1 MKMNFNNRK
10 FNWKKLAILL
20 TAISLLMTVYF
31 LGPRNLFPA
40 SLNLVAGLGT
50 WGGLLFILL
59 YIFATILFIPGSILT
74 LSAGV
79 LFGVVHGSLL
89 VSAGST
95 LGATAA
101 FLTGRYITRK
111 WVSKKIQGNS
121 RFKTIDQ
128 AVSEKG
134 WKIVVLTRLTPVLP
148 FNLLNYAFGLT
159 KISLITYVFS
169 SWIGMIPATVMYVY
183 VGSLA
188 RDIATLGNSQQPLTS
203 AEWIFNFFGLGIT
216 IALAL
221 YIARIAQQILGEK
234 CNE

>member
-1 MKMNFNNRK
+1 M
-10 FNWKKLAILL
+10 AILFI
-20 TAISLLMTVYF
+20 AISLLIAVHF
-31 LGPRNLFPA
+31 LGPQTLFPA
-40 SLNLVAGLGT
+40 LLNLVAGLDT
-50 WGGLLFILL
+50 WGGIWFILL
-59 YIFATILFIPGSILT
+59 YIFATVLFIPGSILT

-101 FLTGRYITRK
+101 FLIGRYVTRK
-111 WVSKKIQGNS
+111 WISKKIQGNS
-121 RFKTIDQ
+121 QFKTINQ
-128 AVSEKG
+128 AVSEKT

-159 KISLITYVFS
+159 KISLATYVLS

-188 RDIATLGNSQQPLTS
+188 KDIAALGTSQQPLTS

-216 IALAL
+216 VALSF
-221 YIARIAQQILGEK
+221 YIARIAQQILGRK

>member
-1 MKMNFNNRK
+1 MNFNNRK
-10 FNWKKLAILL
+10 LDWKKLAILFI
-20 TAISLLMTVYF
+20 AISLLIAVHF
-31 LGPRNLFPA
+31 LGPQTLFPA
-40 SLNLVAGLGT
+40 LLNLVADLDT
-50 WGGLLFILL
+50 WGGLWFILL
-59 YIFATILFIPGSILT
+59 YIFATVLFIPGSILT

-101 FLTGRYITRK
+101 FLIGRYVTRK

-121 RFKTIDQ
+121 QFKTINQ
-128 AVSEKG
+128 AVSEKT

-159 KISLITYVFS
+159 KISLATYVLS

-188 RDIATLGNSQQPLTS
+188 KDIAALGTSQQPLTS

-216 IALAL
+216 VALAF
-221 YIARIAQQILGEK
+221 YIARVAQQILGRK

>member
-1 MKMNFNNRK
+1 M
-10 FNWKKLAILL
+10 AILFI
-20 TAISLLMTVYF
+20 AISLLIAVHF
-31 LGPRNLFPA
+31 LGPQTLFPA
-40 SLNLVAGLGT
+40 LLNLVAGLDT
-50 WGGLLFILL
+50 WGGIWFILL
-59 YIFATILFIPGSILT
+59 YIFATVLFIPGSILT

-101 FLTGRYITRK
+101 FLIGRYVIRK
-111 WVSKKIQGNS
+111 WISKKIQGN
-121 RFKTIDQ
+121 RQFKTINQ
-128 AVSEKG
+128 AVYEKT

-159 KISLITYVFS
+159 KISLATYVLS

-188 RDIATLGNSQQPLTS
+188 KDIAALGTSQQPLTS

-216 IALAL
+216 VALAF
-221 YIARIAQQILGEK
+221 YIARIAQQILGRK

>member
-1 MKMNFNNRK
+1 MT
-10 FNWKKLAILL
+10 ILL
-20 TAISLLMTVYF
+20 TAIGLLMTAHF
-31 LGPRNLFPA
+31 LGPQTLFPTL
-40 SLNLVAGLGT
+40 LNLVADLGA

-59 YIFATILFIPGSILT
+59 YIFATVLFIPGTILT

-89 VSAGST
+89 VSIGST
-95 LGATAA
+95 LGSAAA

-111 WVSKKIQGNS
+111 WVSKKTQENS

-134 WKIVVLTRLTPVLP
+134 WKIVVLTRLTPALP

-159 KISLITYVFS
+159 KIGLGTYMFS

-188 RDIATLGNSQQPLTS
+188 KDIATLGTSQEPLTS
-203 AEWIFNFFGLGIT
+203 TEWIFNFFGLGIT
-216 IALAL
+216 VALAF
-221 YIARIAQQILGEK
+221 YIARIAQQILGQECDK
-234 CNE
+234 